1 MFLRLDPSIRN
12 WVFIP
17 ITIITVAI
25 NLLMK
30 YMNILINQG
39 AIKPTP
45 SRSSAEHVTNNNIE
59 GDYLK
64 SELSNRDVD
73 IRVRSALSRANKLK
87 ANFMYISERGFKLR
101 KAFFCNE
108 NGFFNQ
114 KFENKAA
121 DVMNPNMMGDMLKKN
136 LLNGLYYLL
145 VFGGVGYLF
154 SGFILLKLPF
164 GLTQKF
170 RSMLQQGLNLPDVD
184 VSYVSAISWC
194 FILVFGLNSI
204 LQHFDGGDNY
214 SMLKEQEQL
223 MKAPM
228 QMMPMGA
235 QGQDYGKI
243 LSAEKE
249 NIEII
254 PHFSMVEDSSDK
266 LIEKFQHLLIQN

>member
-1 MFLRLDPSIRN
+1 MFLRLDSSIRN

-17 ITIITVAI
+17 ITLITISVNLIMKYLNFILNQGGAKVNPSNTTERSSQFEFNKEISGRDADIKIKSAI
-25 NLLMK
+25 NRTTKL
-30 YMNILINQG
+30 
-39 AIKPTP
+39 
-45 SRSSAEHVTNNNIE
+45 RS
-59 GDYLK
+59 
-64 SELSNRDVD
+64 
-73 IRVRSALSRANKLK
+73 
-87 ANFMYISERGFKLR
+87 NFMHISDRGFNTR

-108 NGFFNQ
+108 GGFFSQ
-114 KFENKAA
+114 KFENKPA
-121 DVMNPNMMGDMLKKN
+121 DMMNPNMMGDMLKKN
-136 LLNGLYYLL
+136 VVNALYYIV
-145 VFGGVGYLF
+145 VFGGIGYMF

-214 SMLKEQEQL
+214 SMLKEQEQM

-228 QMMPMGA
+228 QMMSMGQPGA
-235 QGQDYGKI
+235 DFDKI

-249 NIEII
+249 NVEII
-254 PHFSMVEDSSDK
+254 PHFTILEEAPDK
-266 LIEKFQHLLIQN
+266 LIEKYKHLIK

>member
-30 YMNILINQG
+30 YLNILINKS
-39 AIKPTP
+39 AAKPNT
-45 SRSSAEHVTNNNIE
+45 SKSAPGVSNNK
-59 GDYLK
+59 GDEFIK
-64 SELSNRDVD
+64 SELAGRDAD
-73 IRVRSALSRANKLK
+73 IKIKSAISRANKLK

-101 KAFFCNE
+101 KAFFCNDG
-108 NGFFNQ
+108 GFFSQ
-114 KFENKAA
+114 KFENKAP
-121 DVMNPNMMGDMLKKN
+121 DMMNPNMMGDMLKKN
-136 LLNGLYYLL
+136 LINGLYYVL
-145 VFGGVGYLF
+145 VFVGVGYMF
-154 SGFILLKLPF
+154 SGLILLKLPF

-214 SMLKEQEQL
+214 SMIKEQEQL

-228 QMMPMGA
+228 QMMPFGP
-235 QGQDYGKI
+235 QGQDYGKL
-243 LSAEKE
+243 LSNEKE
-249 NIEII
+249 NLEII
-254 PHFSMVEDSSDK
+254 PHFTMLEDASDR
-266 LIEKFQHLLIQN
+266 LLEKYEHLL

>member
-1 MFLRLDPSIRN
+1 MFLRLDPGIRN

-17 ITIITVAI
+17 ITVITVAI

-30 YMNILINQG
+30 YLNVVINQG
-39 AIKPTP
+39 QAKNNP
-45 SRSSAEHVTNNNIE
+45 SKVPREE
-59 GDYLK
+59 RK
-64 SELSNRDVD
+64 SQNQDFLENELTHRDVD
-73 IRVRSALSRANKLK
+73 IKVRAAINRSSKLRS
-87 ANFMYISERGFKLR
+87 NFMHISDRGFKQR

-108 NGFFNQ
+108 GGFFSQ
-114 KFENKAA
+114 KIENKAA
-121 DVMNPNMMGDMLKKN
+121 DVMNPNMMVDVLKKN
-136 LLNGLYYLL
+136 LINGLYYALI
-145 VFGGVGYLF
+145 FGGVGYMF

-204 LQHFDGGDNY
+204 LQHFDGGDNF
-214 SMLKEQEQL
+214 SMLKEQEQM

-228 QMMPMGA
+228 QMFGQPGA
-235 QGQDYGKI
+235 VQDYEK
-243 LSAEKE
+243 LFSAEKE

-254 PHFSMVEDSSDK
+254 PQFSLLEDSTDK
-266 LIEKFQHLLIQN
+266 LLEKYEYLIQS

>member
-1 MFLRLDPSIRN
+1 MFLRLDSSIRN

-17 ITIITVAI
+17 ITLITISV
-25 NLLMK
+25 NLIMK
-30 YMNILINQG
+30 YVNYLLNQG
-39 AIKPTP
+39 AAKKNPSKTTEKPSQFEFNKEISGRDSELKIK
-45 SRSSAEHVTNNNIE
+45 SAINRSSK
-59 GDYLK
+59 L
-64 SELSNRDVD
+64 
-73 IRVRSALSRANKLK
+73 RS
-87 ANFMYISERGFKLR
+87 NFMYISDKGFTSR

-108 NGFFNQ
+108 GGFFSQ

-121 DVMNPNMMGDMLKKN
+121 EIMNPNMMSDMLKKN
-136 LLNGLYYLL
+136 VVNALYYILI
-145 VFGGVGYLF
+145 FGGIGYMF

-214 SMLKEQEQL
+214 SVLREQEQM

-228 QMMPMGA
+228 NMMSMG
-235 QGQDYGKI
+235 QPGMDNEKI

-254 PHFSMVEDSSDK
+254 PYFSILEEAPDK
-266 LIEKFQHLLIQN
+266 LIEKYKHLIK

>member
-1 MFLRLDPSIRN
+1 
-12 WVFIP
+12 
-17 ITIITVAI
+17 
-25 NLLMK
+25 MK